1 MPRKVIGA
9 MTPHPPAPAREACAR
24 TAHWNLGDP
33 DSYPEMVMA
42 KRDLL
47 ERFSRIVL
55 GYTVPAE
62 ITSGASESNLLAL
75 LYWRSQGKKR
85 VVATPGTHYSV
96 RKAAYTLGLAY
107 VEERDPRPRSEDVIV
122 ATIGKTEYGTTDPV
136 PGLYERAVAAGA
148 GLHVDAAYAGTLAR
162 AYDPSLL
169 PRLDETLATV
179 TVDLHKIPESPPPAG
194 VLFTYSTEA
203 LESLSWQAP
212 YIPSG
217 RQFGILGT
225 RPGCVV
231 AAASLSLRI
240 VVEEYPGGTNAL
252 LEKLN
257 TIVEEISGVLRGAG
271 YKPVGGPFP
280 VRCLVHP
287 ETPRIIERLASRGIG
302 VYRCGDGRG
311 IRIVGMPHLL
321 WEGYEWIVNELR
333 TAAIGEEGV
342 RG

>member
-1 MPRKVIGA
+1 MPRRVIGA
-9 MTPHPPAPAREACAR
+9 MTPHPPAPARDACAR

-33 DSYPEMVMA
+33 DSYPEMVEA
-42 KRDLL
+42 KHDLL
-47 ERFSRIVL
+47 ERFSQIVL
-55 GYTVPAE
+55 GYNAPAE

-75 LYWRSQGKKR
+75 LYWRQQGKKR
-85 VVATPGTHYSV
+85 VLATPDTHYSV
-96 RKAAYTLGLAY
+96 RKAAYTLGLTYTQTTNPQPA
-107 VEERDPRPRSEDVIV
+107 SEDVIV

-136 PGLYERAVAAGA
+136 PELYEKAVAAGA

-162 AYDPSLL
+162 AYNPRLL

-194 VLFTYSTEA
+194 VLFAYDPRV
-203 LESLSWQAP
+203 LEILTWPAP

-240 VVEEYPGGTNAL
+240 VVEEHPGGPAVL

-257 TIVEEISGVLRGAG
+257 RIVDAISRSLQDAG
-271 YKPVGGPFP
+271 YEPVGGPFP
-280 VRCLVHP
+280 VRCLFHP
-287 ETPRIIERLASRGIG
+287 EAPRIIEHLTRRGVG

-311 IRIVGMPHLL
+311 VRIVGMPHLL

-333 TAAIGEEGV
+333 AAALGGGE
-342 RG
+342 